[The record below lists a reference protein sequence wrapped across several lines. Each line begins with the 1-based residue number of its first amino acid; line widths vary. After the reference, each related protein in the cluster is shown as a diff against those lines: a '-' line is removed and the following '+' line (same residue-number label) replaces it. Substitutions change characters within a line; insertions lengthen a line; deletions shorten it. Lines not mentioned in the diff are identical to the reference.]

1 MIKFYHGIIGILC
14 MMTLF
19 MFPYAVNATDS
30 SVFTRSPSKLLDD
43 IYKDQTKSDT
53 VQETALDEVNSTE
66 SKMWWAD
73 STFSITNTLYSIQK
87 KMHNYLQ
94 YVVYIGL
101 SAAVIFL
108 IWNGFNIITSSD
120 KEKEMGEFKKN
131 LKYIIVWVI
140 ILVAFYT
147 IIDVFV
153 GIVNLISR

>member
-1 MIKFYHGIIGILC
+1 MIKIYHGIIGILC
-14 MMTLF
+14 MMALL
-19 MFPYAVNATDS
+19 MSPCAVNATDS

-53 VQETALDEVNSTE
+53 VQETALDEVNSTN
-66 SKMWWAD
+66 SKMWAD
-73 STFSITNTLYSIQK
+73 SRFSITNTLYSIQS

-108 IWNGFNIITSSD
+108 IWNGFNIITSPD
-120 KEKEMGEFKKN
+120 KGKQMEEFKKN